1 MLDFDIYSDTDRAIA
16 VKDEL
21 SKLTKPPTQSQ
32 LETMANYILF
42 GKDSN
47 GQNAVDRGEVQ
58 IQTKYS
64 SYRKKKEESLDEL
77 TESPTFNEAELKPIH
92 RSVYKN
98 PKPELDRSL
107 PELQPLLTT
116 IAQYESQ
123 LEDLEKLP
131 QTKDVKDRIYNLK
144 HLVISLKKEQYS
156 LQEIVR
162 PPLQLMSYNHPAPEP
177 FVDNLCENIGPLG
190 LKIGNLTRF
199 TNPKEDH
206 NQSQLSDFYDPS
218 RKGINLEDP
227 THIYFLIEAYES
239 LYERGLDNPY
249 INAKYL
255 IETLDWY
262 IDQVPFD
269 QNRLDIIALKK
280 RHCPNNQIRKYL
292 NEKYGFNY
300 SENYIST
307 IYTKEI
313 CKKIAA
319 QVSLHKEK
327 WERRFE
333 PGVWKKCSC
342 CGEWKLKDAREFV
355 RRKNSEDGFTSR
367 CKMCDRKKKLA
378 KKIEENK
385 PIK

>member
-1 MLDFDIYSDTDRAIA
+1 MLNFDIYSDADRTLA
-16 VKDEL
+16 VEDEL

-47 GQNAVDRGEVQ
+47 GQNAVERGEVQ
-58 IQTKYS
+58 IQTKYA

-77 TESPTFNEAELKPIH
+77 TNSPTFNEAELQPVH
-92 RSVYKN
+92 RTIYKK
-98 PKPELDRSL
+98 PKPELDKTI
-107 PELQPLLTT
+107 PEMQPLLET
-116 IAQYESQ
+116 IASYESQ
-123 LEDLEKLP
+123 LEDLAQLP
-131 QTKDVKDRIYNLK
+131 QTKEVKDRIYNLK
-144 HLVISLKKEQYS
+144 HLLISARKEQYS

-162 PPLQLMSYNHPAPEP
+162 PPLQLVSYNHQTPEP
-177 FVDNLCENIGPLG
+177 YIDTLCENIGPLG

-199 TNPKEDH
+199 VNPKEDK
-206 NQSQLSDFYDPS
+206 NKATLQDFYDPTK
-218 RKGINLEDP
+218 KGINFEDP
-227 THIYFLIEAYES
+227 MHIYFLLEAYES

-262 IDQVPFD
+262 IEQVPFD
-269 QNRLDIIALKK
+269 QNRLDIINLKK
-280 RHCPNNQIRKYL
+280 RHWPNSQIRKYL

-313 CKKIAA
+313 CRKIAT
-319 QVSLHKEK
+319 QVTLHKEK
-327 WERRFE
+327 WEKRFE
-333 PGVWKKCSC
+333 PGIWKRCSC

-367 CKMCDRKKKLA
+367 CKLCDRKKKLA
-378 KKIEENK
+378 KKREENK
-385 PIK
+385 FIK